1 MHLWRIGRAVFAGSA
16 FTGEGSRLFGGR
28 WNSKGTRLVYTST
41 SLALAAIEYFV
52 NIDPSDAPDDLI
64 ASEAILPSTL
74 PIEQLDPEHLDPSF
88 LLSAELSNTLATKR
102 IGADWIRSRRSVAL
116 QVPSLAVEG
125 DWNILLNPEHSD
137 FPKIQLLPD
146 RPWHFDQRMFR
157 RSR

>member
-28 WNSKGTRLVYTST
+28 WNPKGIRVVYTST
-41 SLALAAIEYFV
+41 SLALAAVEYFV

-64 ASEAILPSTL
+64 ASEAVLPPTSS
-74 PIEQLDPEHLDPSF
+74 IEHLAPSL
-88 LLSAELSNTLATKR
+88 LLSAELTNTLVTKK

-116 QVPSLAVEG
+116 KVPSLAIEG
-125 DWNILLNPEHSD
+125 DWNVLLNPEHPD
-137 FPKIQLLPD
+137 FPKISRPPN

-157 RSR
+157 RSP

>member
-1 MHLWRIGRAVFAGSA
+1 MHLWRIGRDLFAGSA

-28 WNSKGTRLVYTST
+28 WNPKGIHVVYTST
-41 SLALAAIEYFV
+41 SLALAAVEYFV

-64 ASEAILPSTL
+64 ASEVVLPSTL
-74 PIEQLDPEHLDPSF
+74 SIEHLNPSF
-88 LLSAELSNTLATKR
+88 LLSAELSNPLAAKR